1 MFATLNHHQP
11 HNRKTEQW
19 QITRAF
25 LVRLAISMHCCANY
39 GGKIFGRKSIFVSRL
54 TTWLLQIYNMKQTT
68 LSLTFPSVL
77 FKFFSSKGKTAMF
90 SCFQTALS
98 QKWMTRRTSTH
109 LHTNHWKWPR
119 KGQVW
124 ALLWTVQTRSKRQER
139 VPREEKVAWKVK
151 KALEPVRK
159 DLALSSF
166 LPRWRKLQWKFGSRC
181 QVLL

>member
-25 LVRLAISMHCCANY
+25 LVRLAISMHCCAND

-54 TTWLLQIYNMKQTT
+54 TTWLLLQIYNMKQTT

-98 QKWMTRRTSTH
+98 QNGWHGGHRPVCIQTVESDQEKDKCEPFSEQPKQETKNRRGGPKEKKWSEKSEKPSAQSERT
-109 LHTNHWKWPR
+109 WDCP
-119 KGQVW
+119 
-124 ALLWTVQTRSKRQER
+124 AFC
-139 VPREEKVAWKVK
+139 PDEKNSSESSEA
-151 KALEPVRK
+151 AVR
-159 DLALSSF
+159 
-166 LPRWRKLQWKFGSRC
+166 
-181 QVLL
+181 